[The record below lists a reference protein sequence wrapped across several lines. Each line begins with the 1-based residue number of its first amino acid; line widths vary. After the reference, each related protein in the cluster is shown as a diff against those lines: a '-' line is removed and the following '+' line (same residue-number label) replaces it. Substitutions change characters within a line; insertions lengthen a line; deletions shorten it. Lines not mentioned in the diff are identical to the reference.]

1 MTFDNQLFRCSSLG
15 RIMTN
20 DKSGKKMGETSKS
33 YLKELFREVRWG
45 VRKDFTNKYV
55 EKGLAVEDTS
65 IQFYSN
71 VKGGFYSKNEEFYV
85 NEFISGSPDIV
96 SDKIID
102 IKSSWNAHTFPFKDD
117 PLNKDYFAQVQ
128 GYMWLTGLKE
138 AVVAFVLIDTPVQ
151 LIEDEK
157 RRISWKMGM
166 VSDLNPEYLKACEEI
181 EQNHTFSHIPDL
193 ERVIEYEVRYDEE
206 YIEKL
211 KSRILECRNYLNS
224 L

>member
-1 MTFDNQLFRCSSLG
+1 MTFDKQLFRCSSLG

-181 EQNHTFSHIPDL
+181 EKNHTFSHIPDL

-211 KSRILECRNYLNS
+211 KNRILECRTYLNS